1 MSAGIGSVNMDKPDI
16 LDRESFVDSLLQL
29 TENISQSKTTV
40 SFAIDGVWGCGK
52 SFVLDMFEEKLGEI
66 QSEETY
72 TDKYLIIRYNCWQY
86 DYYEEPL
93 VAIVSTILDTINNKT
108 KLLFGKQGE
117 KVKGILEASGAAL
130 LFLSANTLGVNI
142 NELKDFVKKGLV
154 LEEKIMKN

>member
-1 MSAGIGSVNMDKPDI
+1 MSTGIGSVNMDKLDI

-40 SFAIDGVWGCGK
+40 SFAIDGAWGCGK

-72 TDKYLIIRYNCWQY
+72 TDKYLIVRYNCWQY

-93 VAIVSTILDTINNKT
+93 VAIVSTLVDTINKKT
-108 KLLFGKQGE
+108 KLLSVEQCEEIKS
-117 KVKGILEASGAAL
+117 ILKASGAAL
-130 LFLSANTLGVNI
+130 LFLPTNTIGIDL
-142 NELKDFVKKGLV
+142 NEKKDIKKRGF
-154 LEEKIMKN
+154 I

>member
-1 MSAGIGSVNMDKPDI
+1 MDKPDI